1 MTTPSL
7 YVLLDANVL
16 AGYYAPQTLIRGDAA
31 ERIQMLINSVR
42 CGCSSHIRLLTP
54 EICMAESQTV
64 LSKHCIR
71 KWEGNKP
78 KRDDPKAIHGKRYGS
93 LVKQMRDDL
102 HGGSLIES
110 VPLARYHVLA
120 KKLITPID
128 HNLRLL
134 QRNRKDNVKELG
146 GTDQL
151 ICGTA
156 IWLSRFLGPSRFC
169 VVTADYRLH
178 KVLTRARSVTPA
190 QARRWR
196 LDNFARDSFGWA
208 WSREIMPR
216 SIHLPT
222 ATESELRSVFGAWP
236 LPTQKRKTVRRV
248 TKVGR
253 KDIEALVTLYKNMA
267 ITRDRLP
274 YSDHIKQLCQ
284 QLQHTT
290 GLTIGER
297 ELWGLLL
304 CRLKKGGGRLH
315 NTKNAATRAAR

>member
-16 AGYYAPQTLIRGDAA
+16 AGYYAPKTLIRGNAA
-31 ERIQMLINSVR
+31 ERIKMLIDSVR

-54 EICMAESQTV
+54 EICMAEAQTV
-64 LSKHCIR
+64 LSKYCIR
-71 KWEGNKP
+71 KWNGHKP
-78 KRDDPKAIHGKRYGS
+78 KREDPQAIHGKTYRA
-93 LVKQMRDDL
+93 LVRQMRDDL
-102 HGGSLIES
+102 HGGKLIES

-120 KKLITPID
+120 KKLITTID
-128 HNLRLL
+128 HNLRLPT
-134 QRNRKDNVKELG
+134 KDGNGYLKELG

-178 KVLTRARSVTPA
+178 KVLTRARSATPA
-190 QARRWR
+190 QARLWR
-196 LDNFARDSFGWA
+196 LDDFARDTFGWA

-216 SIHLPT
+216 SIYLPT
-222 ATESELRSVFGAWP
+222 ATETQMRSIFGAWP
-236 LPTQKRKTVRRV
+236 LPTQKRKAIRQGSIAR
-248 TKVGR
+248 G
-253 KDIEALVTLYKNMA
+253 KDIETLLMLYKNMA

-274 YSDHIKQLCQ
+274 YSDQITQLCQ

-290 GLTIGER
+290 GLSISER
-297 ELWGLLL
+297 ELWALLL
-304 CRLKKGGGRLH
+304 GRLKKGGGRLQR
-315 NTKNAATRAAR
+315 TKIAASRAAR

>member
-31 ERIQMLINSVR
+31 ERIKILINSVR
-42 CGCSSHIRLLTP
+42 CGCSTHIRLLTP
-54 EICMAESQTV
+54 EICMAEAQTV

-71 KWEGNKP
+71 KWHGDKP
-78 KRDDPKAIHGKRYGS
+78 KRDDPKAIHGRRYGS
-93 LVKQMRDDL
+93 LVKQMKDDL
-102 HGGSLIES
+102 HGGKLIES

-128 HNLRLL
+128 HNLRLP
-134 QRNRKDNVKELG
+134 QKNGKGIVTELG

-178 KVLTRARSVTPA
+178 KVLTRARSATPA

-196 LDNFARDSFGWA
+196 LDDFARDSFGWA

-216 SIHLPT
+216 SVYLPA
-222 ATESELRSVFGAWP
+222 ATETQLRSVFGDWP
-236 LPTQKRKTVRRV
+236 LPTKKRKKPRLGKKIRQ
-248 TKVGR
+248 

-267 ITRDRLP
+267 IARDRLP
-274 YSDHIKQLCQ
+274 YSEHIKRLCQ
-284 QLQHTT
+284 QFQHTT
-290 GLTIGER
+290 GLTIGES
-297 ELWGLLL
+297 ELWILLL
-304 CRLKKGGGRLH
+304 GRLKKGGGRLR
-315 NTKNAATRAAR
+315 KA